1 MSAFSEFFNA
11 VSGGL
16 TPQEAI
22 DELGLDRKQA
32 KREVRE
38 WIAAGIYVKGR
49 TFLGG
54 HIIESAA
61 KPVKKTKKATAKKVV
76 ESVETEGDE

>member
-1 MSAFSEFFNA
+1 MSAYSELLNA
-11 VSGGL
+11 VSSGL
-16 TPQEAI
+16 TPQQAI
-22 DELGLDRKQA
+22 DELGLDRKQV

-54 HIIESAA
+54 HIVESAA
-61 KPVKKTKKATAKKVV
+61 KPVKKTKKAATKKVV
-76 ESVETEGDE
+76 ESVKTEDDE

>member
-1 MSAFSEFFNA
+1 MSAYSELFNA
-11 VSGGL
+11 VSSGL
-16 TPQEAI
+16 TPQQAI
-22 DELGLDRKQA
+22 DELGLDRKQV

-54 HIIESAA
+54 HIVESAA
-61 KPVKKTKKATAKKVV
+61 KPVKKTKKAATKKVV
-76 ESVETEGDE
+76 ESVKTEDDE